1 MVIIKL
7 FNEKYLKKNHY
18 NILSIKVHIMNEN
31 IEKMQKTFYFL
42 YNLSK
47 FLICYNY
54 SKITL
59 YVLDYIEDFSSEYK
73 KNVTNVMNIIDVNL
87 SKDKQTKKE
96 GEGEGEGEELN
107 DISNKKEN

>member
-1 MVIIKL
+1 MD
-7 FNEKYLKKNHY
+7 
-18 NILSIKVHIMNEN
+18 EN

-47 FLICYNY
+47 FLIYYNY

-73 KNVTNVMNIIDVNL
+73 KNVTNITDDNL
-87 SKDKQTKKE
+87 STDKQTEQTEQTK
-96 GEGEGEGEELN
+96 EGEEL
-107 DISNKKEN
+107 IGSSNKKDN